1 MIALKLKNMII
12 QHANFLPVLQ
22 IAGFPAITSF
32 TGFANAL
39 AFKYGLNNSQI
50 LIISNGCEVEYGLK
64 KYNTVNTNK
73 VSGNNTYINSSSDK
87 KLSLS
92 DQPNVFGRM
101 ELSLYIYL
109 EDSVA
114 SKIKKD
120 ILSGELKH
128 SLLTK
133 FRVSGGVIAK
143 IDDISLIE
151 EEEVIIEDILKNKK
165 GYFVCDEKEK
175 LINIESTNDII
186 EVALEKINENKQNN
200 KLNKNSDEILS
211 LTSVGYYLLEEPQTR
226 DGVREGK
233 KHAYAEPL
241 IGLISFKKINLY
253 DKQDALPLWE
263 MVKYE
268 NLFIAIN

>member
-1 MIALKLKNMII
+1 MIALKLKNMIV

-32 TGFANAL
+32 TGFANAI
-39 AFKYGLNNSQI
+39 AFKYGLNNSQV

-73 VSGNNTYINSSSDK
+73 VSGNNTYINSYSEK

-109 EDSVA
+109 EDSIG
-114 SKIKKD
+114 SQIKKD

-133 FRVSGGVIAK
+133 FRVSGGVITK
-143 IDDISLIE
+143 MDDISLIE
-151 EEEVIIEDILKNKK
+151 EELIIEDILKNKK
-165 GYFVCDEKEK
+165 GYFICDEREK
-175 LINIESTNDII
+175 LVNTDITKDI
-186 EVALEKINENKQNN
+186 LEIALEKVNESKQNN
-200 KLNKNSDEILS
+200 RINKNSDEILS
-211 LTSVGYYLLEEPQTR
+211 LTSIGYYLLEEPKIR
-226 DGVREGK
+226 DGVREDK
-233 KHAYAEPL
+233 RHSYAEPL

-253 DKQDALPLWE
+253 NKQDVLPFWE

-268 NLFIAIN
+268 NLFVAIN